1 MVPQDVAKLHAE
13 AFPLAKCRA
22 TKDVPSRL
30 KFMKMM
36 KDWKKKRRTLQFDLG
51 NSGCSQASCRSI
63 STCKV

>member
-1 MVPQDVAKLHAE
+1 MDQGEGILLYKYGLVVVPQDVAKLHAE

-36 KDWKKKRRTLQFDLG
+36 KD
-51 NSGCSQASCRSI
+51 
-63 STCKV
+63 

>member
-1 MVPQDVAKLHAE
+1 LLLEEKWIKGEGILLSKYGLEVVPQDVAKLHAE

-36 KDWKKKRRTLQFDLG
+36 KD
-51 NSGCSQASCRSI
+51 
-63 STCKV
+63 